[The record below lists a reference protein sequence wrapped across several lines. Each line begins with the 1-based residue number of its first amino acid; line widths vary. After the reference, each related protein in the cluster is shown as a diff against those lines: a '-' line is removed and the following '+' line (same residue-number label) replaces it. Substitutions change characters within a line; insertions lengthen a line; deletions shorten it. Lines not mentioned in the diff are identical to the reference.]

1 MEFIDYD
8 RLMQA
13 NASQVFSERGPARR
27 PDAIRELYAADAV
40 VIEPEGV
47 SEGPAAISNAVTD
60 LLAKLPPT
68 FAFTSIGPAIGHHG
82 IGRLLWKAGPP
93 NGMPAVTAWTSRT
106 SKMVA
111 FKRILESGKTRLHLS
126 GELRS
131 SDIEEVRVEIEK
143 ICLEL
148 FWTSRK
154 SALSTLVA
162 PTSANGCFRK
172 DHERELQARF
182 AAQET

>member
-1 MEFIDYD
+1 VEFIDYD
-8 RLMQA
+8 RRMQA

-93 NGMPAVTAWTSRT
+93 NGMPAVTGMDIAH
-106 SKMVA
+106 
-111 FKRILESGKTRLHLS
+111 FKDGRIQAHL
-126 GELRS
+126 GEWQDPASPL
-131 SDIEEVRVEIEK
+131 
-143 ICLEL
+143 
-148 FWTSRK
+148 
-154 SALSTLVA
+154 
-162 PTSANGCFRK
+162 G
-172 DHERELQARF
+172 
-182 AAQET
+182 